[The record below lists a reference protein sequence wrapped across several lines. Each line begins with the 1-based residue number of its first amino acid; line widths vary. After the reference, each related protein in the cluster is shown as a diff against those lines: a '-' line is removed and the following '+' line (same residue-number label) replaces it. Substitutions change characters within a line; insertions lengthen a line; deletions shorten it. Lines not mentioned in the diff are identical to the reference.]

1 VARGTSGG
9 LRAGAPRGQNPRL
22 GDRVCSPAHDRHR
35 TGVQRRKARLVA
47 GILATLST
55 LGRVWRR
62 SQDGQG
68 LAEYAMILALI
79 AIVAIGALVYL
90 GSDVTTILSTVGNSV
105 ANPRHG

>member
-1 VARGTSGG
+1 
-9 LRAGAPRGQNPRL
+9 LRAGASRGQNPRL

-35 TGVQRRKARLVA
+35 LRVQCREARFVA
-47 GILATLST
+47 GIASVAGTI
-55 LGRVWRR
+55 WRDWLR
-62 SQDGQG
+62 RQDGQG

-79 AIVAIGALVYL
+79 AIVAISALVYL